1 MTVEAPSIPASLAPA
16 VCANCGYSL
25 TGLTGTRVCPECGRE
40 YDESEVVLHGWARG
54 RHENLGN
61 TKRTRIVLML
71 FGSFAWIAVQLPSL
85 ALGGTRYDLLIFAA
99 AMMVPVG
106 LLLFRRS
113 DSGHPG
119 LIQVRLSDR
128 GCVQYDNLH
137 APSAI
142 GELARSHGWVVP
154 LVAAIVLLIL
164 PRDRM
169 IDPIQFWIWF
179 PLSIIAVPIA
189 WRVSRKFR
197 VKIREVRSGSIADAN
212 SVSYNRSPWTDVGSY
227 SLKPARKANYRL
239 RIDTF
244 TKFFGN
250 DVVDAEIACTPEQA
264 ESLRDLLDGWIRAG
278 KKQRDA
284 GEVSAARRMIDS
296 TPSS

>member
-1 MTVEAPSIPASLAPA
+1 MSVEAPSIPASLASA

-25 TGLTGTRVCPECGRE
+25 TGLTGIRVCPECGKE
-40 YDESEVVLHGWARG
+40 YDESEVVLYGWARG
-54 RHENLGN
+54 RHENLAN
-61 TKRTRIVLML
+61 TKRTRLVWVLL
-71 FGSFAWIAVQLPSL
+71 SSFAFIVFQLPSL

-99 AMMVPVG
+99 MAVSAG

-113 DSGHPG
+113 ESGHPG

-164 PRDRM
+164 PRGRM

-189 WRVSRKFR
+189 WRACRKFR
-197 VKIREVRSGSIADAN
+197 AKMREVRSGSIADAN
-212 SVSYNRSPWTDVGSY
+212 SVSYTRSPWTDVGSY

-250 DVVDAEIACTPEQA
+250 DVVNA
-264 ESLRDLLDGWIRAG
+264 
-278 KKQRDA
+278 
-284 GEVSAARRMIDS
+284 
-296 TPSS
+296 